1 MILKKYGSYSRE
13 QFAYFFVYEA
23 VKIRK
28 KEEVKEFIFAA
39 VPVQVA
45 AMVAFDSNALTEF
58 AKKDAEAREIKFL
71 RIIREKVYKYQL
83 IEVNGERLYI
93 TGLKSVRNARQI
105 ALSREMTTVFL
116 NVIKDKDV
124 TEDELK
130 SLFEEIVQR
139 YRLCA
144 NRLGNQLKI
153 FSLSDSFN
161 SADSESRK
169 RALVSLVAIANAATN
184 MIDLSGISGGKT
196 VGNMQPNISQEMSN
210 SKNHFAFI
218 DQSVT
223 GMFERKTYL

>member
-1 MILKKYGSYSRE
+1 M
-13 QFAYFFVYEA
+13 
-23 VKIRK
+23 
-28 KEEVKEFIFAA
+28 
-39 VPVQVA
+39 
-45 AMVAFDSNALTEF
+45 
-58 AKKDAEAREIKFL
+58 

-105 ALSREMTTVFL
+105 ALSQDMTTVFL
-116 NVIKDKDV
+116 KAINDKDV
-124 TEDELK
+124 AEDELK

-161 SADSESRK
+161 SANSESKK
-169 RALVSLVAIANAATN
+169 RALVSLVAIIDAKTN
-184 MIDLSGISGGKT
+184 KIDLSGIGSGKA
-196 VGNMQPNISQEMSN
+196 VGNMRLSFSKEMSN